1 MPPHSGRAGAEEG
14 LFWCCAVAA
23 LKLLAQSF
31 ANFKGI
37 GLKGWDFSTSPCQ
50 GWSGVTCN
58 SAGRVVKLC
67 AAPRPTHQL
76 SRRFCSYHYHDKDSW
91 LFMAWVGMTT
101 TASCI

>member
-1 MPPHSGRAGAEEG
+1 M
-14 LFWCCAVAA
+14 AA

-58 SAGRVVKLC
+58 KDGRVIKLC
-67 AAPRPTHQL
+67 ATHLRIPQHTLFHMAPP
-76 SRRFCSYHYHDKDSW
+76 
-91 LFMAWVGMTT
+91 A
-101 TASCI
+101 